1 MRINRILNNNVVV
14 VKEDNEEIIV
24 MGSGIAFRKSRN
36 DIIAPDKIEKVFVM
50 KDKGEYEKFTQIIDQ
65 LPEAHIIVTEEIITQ
80 AEKTLKTK
88 LNEHI
93 HVALTD
99 HVSFAIERVK
109 QGYQIQN
116 KLLNEI
122 RVLYA
127 AEFEIG
133 LWAIRHIED
142 KLLIHLPEDEAG
154 HIALHIHTAKMNG
167 TTMNQAM
174 NTTSILNDLI
184 VKIEQKLKVKVEQ
197 DSISYQRLLTHL
209 NFALRRVAEGQL
221 TQDVDEDMHHLVK
234 EKHKTAYQ
242 VSVELAE
249 YLDAAY
255 NYTLP
260 TSELV
265 YLSLH
270 IQRIERNKKGGVEE

>member
-1 MRINRILNNNVVV
+1 MRINRVLNNNVIV
-14 VKEDNEEIIV
+14 VKENDEEIIV
-24 MGSGIAFRKSRN
+24 MGSGIAFGKRKN
-36 DIIAPDKIEKVFVM
+36 DIIATDKIEKVFVM
-50 KDKGEYEKFTQIIDQ
+50 KDESEYEKFTQIIDQ
-65 LPEAHIIVTEEIITQ
+65 LPESHINVTEEIITW
-80 AEKTLKTK
+80 AEKALKTK

-99 HVSFAIERVK
+99 HISFAIERVK

-116 KLLNEI
+116 KLLHEI

-133 LWAIRHIED
+133 LWAISHIAE
-142 KLLIHLPEDEAG
+142 KLSVHLPEDEAG

-184 VKIEQKLKVKVEQ
+184 RKIEQMLEVRVEQ

-209 NFALRRVAEGQL
+209 NFALRRVAEGQPV
-221 TQDVDEDMHHLVK
+221 QGVDEDMHKLIK
-234 EKHKTAYQ
+234 EKHPTAYNA
-242 VSVELAE
+242 SVALAK
-249 YLDAAY
+249 YLADAY
-255 NYTLP
+255 NYHLP
-260 TSELV
+260 PSELV
-265 YLSLH
+265 YLTLH
-270 IQRIERNKKGGVEE
+270 IQRIERNNKDEVGK